1 MAMKGIK
8 LLEKSV
14 VVKMPLK
21 QWNTYKPQ
29 HQGIHFALIGHNRK
43 RDQFAISLFGSTHN
57 PNPKDDITKRDLNEE
72 LARLPI
78 VDERLR
84 TRIFGKKTVPHI
96 YDEHK
101 EKMAMLTFKG
111 LPFSQGFTGE
121 WDYIN
126 SRITNKYKKWIPKE
140 EFKEVKKNN
149 KQVKAIKERKD
160 KFGRKEVLTEQGNL
174 VRL

>member
-1 MAMKGIK
+1 MKGVK
-8 LLEKSV
+8 LLERSV
-14 VVKMPLK
+14 VVNMPLK
-21 QWNTYKPQ
+21 QWNSYKPH
-29 HQGIHFALIGHNRK
+29 HQGIRFALIGHNRK
-43 RDQFAISLFGSTHN
+43 KDQFAMSLFGSTHN
-57 PNPKDDITKRDLNEE
+57 PNSNDDITKRDLNEE

-78 VDERLR
+78 IDERLR
-84 TRIFGKKTVPHI
+84 TRIFGKKKVQHI

-126 SRITNKYKKWIPKE
+126 SRMTNKYEKWIPKK
-140 EFKEVKKNN
+140 EFKEVKKHN
-149 KQVKAIKERKD
+149 KNVEGIKERKD
-160 KFGRKEVLTEQGNL
+160 KFGRKEVLTVHGNL